1 MNAGG
6 VVGTLRDGGDTQT
19 LLAVVEFV
27 FFALTDGEATKT
39 SFSCYLNCS
48 LQAM

>member
-27 FFALTDGEATKT
+27 FFFGLTDGEATKT

-48 LQAM
+48 L